1 MNEGSACL
9 EFPPERLRDDD
20 IYSVIPE
27 VVFGDPKSSPGYWQN
42 GFSSNRL
49 PNFGEVI
56 QQKDWIPDQK
66 TTGMTEKKC
75 DKVEVMTV
83 IKK

>member
-1 MNEGSACL
+1 MNEGSVCL

-27 VVFGDPKSSPGYWQN
+27 VVFGDPKSSPGYGQN
-42 GFSSNRL
+42 GSSSSRL
-49 PNFGEVI
+49 PDFGEVI

-66 TTGMTEKKC
+66 TTGMTEK
-75 DKVEVMTV
+75 M
-83 IKK
+83 